1 MQTAIV
7 KIISPVLHNGA
18 WLNSGE
24 HPMPLD
30 EAQAQERAGMVDIVS
45 VDGAPFTWA
54 ACCCGGGNDHGAP
67 TT

>member
-1 MQTAIV
+1 MKQAIV
-7 KIISPVLHNGA
+7 KIISPVLHAGQ

-45 VDGAPFTWA
+45 VDGETVVWA
-54 ACCCGGGNDHGAP
+54 SCCGDGHHDHA
-67 TT
+67 